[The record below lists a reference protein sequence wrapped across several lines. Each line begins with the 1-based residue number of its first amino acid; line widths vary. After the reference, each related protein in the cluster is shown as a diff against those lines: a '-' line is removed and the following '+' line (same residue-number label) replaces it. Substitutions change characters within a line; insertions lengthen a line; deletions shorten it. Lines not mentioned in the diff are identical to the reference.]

1 MLNAIGARALLL
13 ALAAL
18 AALAQVRAAAPDDMR
33 ARLAKN
39 FEGTYRFNYVFVEN
53 GIPYVDVASHLQ
65 FLDLGKNQTDA
76 APRIAF
82 LNQTPKGEKRAH
94 YSYIFYQDGDKIILR
109 EYGGNGDFRFDC
121 IGTYQVEKKLLEC
134 VAPKAAKPARDTD
147 SPATRKSGLFKRPTS
162 WPAYESLN
170 RHNLFRFY
178 AWGFVNIQENLK
190 LDASGKTVA
199 RETGIITA
207 LKVRDQGLSPSG
219 GN

>member
-1 MLNAIGARALLL
+1 MWKKLCAIFLSMHFVALPEM
-13 ALAAL
+13 
-18 AALAQVRAAAPDDMR
+18 RAAEAPENLPES
-33 ARLAKN
+33 LAKA
-39 FEGTYRFNYVFVEN
+39 FEGAYRFNYLFVEN

-65 FLDLGKNQTDA
+65 FLELSKNPNDG

-94 YSYIFYQDGDKIILR
+94 YSYVFYQHGDKITLR
-109 EYGGNGDFRFDC
+109 EYGGHGDFRFDC
-121 IGTYQVEKKLLEC
+121 VGPYQPDKKFLEC

-178 AWGFVNIQENLK
+178 AWGFMQIQENLK
-190 LDASGKTVA
+190 LDGNGKVVA
-199 RETGIITA
+199 RETGAITA
-207 LKVRDQGLSPSG
+207 LKVRPPTSADKP
-219 GN
+219 